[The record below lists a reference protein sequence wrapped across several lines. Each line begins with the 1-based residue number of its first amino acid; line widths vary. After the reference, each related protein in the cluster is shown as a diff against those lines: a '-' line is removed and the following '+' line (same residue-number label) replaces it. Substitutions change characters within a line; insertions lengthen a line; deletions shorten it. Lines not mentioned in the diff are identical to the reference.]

1 MTYGNERKVIL
12 TTDSFC
18 SKLKRRHNAI
28 ILFAFGKIT
37 YISEAI
43 FAFDTQKKEKNIETE
58 EQKHLYKTCLND

>member
-43 FAFDTQKKEKNIETE
+43 FAFDTQKKEKTIETE
-58 EQKHLYKTCLND
+58 NICTKLA